1 MLTEGRGGRLW
12 CAELAGSTSSAAPA
26 ADNALMHLLVPYAAP
41 LSDAGRQALPA
52 LKLPHLDQLL
62 NRLTLTR
69 RDDGDELDL
78 TPPHERA
85 LARELGLTAGDG
97 YLPWGAHWAA
107 RDGIEPGELPWALL
121 TPQHW
126 HLGAEQVTVTD
137 PQALALDEAASR
149 ELLGA
154 VRELFESE
162 GFTVRYGAPLRW
174 YLAHPSF
181 DGLQTASPE
190 RAIGRNVNDWLRP
203 DPRAR
208 LLRRLQSELQMT
220 MYTHPINERREA
232 AGLPAFNSFWI
243 SGCGRFQPATVP
255 TDLIVDERLRGPA
268 LAADWEGWAEA
279 WRALD
284 AGPLAQMLAIAP
296 SNTTDAA
303 SPLRLTLCGERSS
316 AEFTDLP
323 RGVLSRLKSGLSR
336 RFTPPPT
343 TPLLESL

>member
-1 MLTEGRGGRLW
+1 
-12 CAELAGSTSSAAPA
+12 
-26 ADNALMHLLVPYAAP
+26 MHLLVPYAAP

-52 LKLPHLDQLL
+52 LKLPHLDKLL
-62 NRLTLTR
+62 TRLTPSR
-69 RDDGDELDL
+69 RDDGDELSL

-85 LARELGLTAGDG
+85 LARELGLVAGDG
-97 YLPWGAHWAA
+97 HLPWGAHWAA
-107 RDGIEPGELPWALL
+107 RDGIDLGDQAWALL

-126 HLGAEQVTVTD
+126 HLGAEQVTATD

-149 ELLGA
+149 ELLEV

-162 GFTVRYGAPLRW
+162 GFSVRYGAPLRW

-181 DGLQTASPE
+181 DGLPTASPE

-243 SGCGRFQPATVP
+243 SGCGRFQPVKTP
-255 TDLIVDERLRGPA
+255 PDLVVDERLRGPA
-268 LAADWEGWAEA
+268 LAADWTAWAEA
-279 WRALD
+279 WQVLD
-284 AGPLAQMLAIAP
+284 AGPVAEMLAAVQSKTSP
-296 SNTTDAA
+296 TTG
-303 SPLRLTLCGERSS
+303 SPPLRLTLCGERSS

-323 RGVLSRLKSGLSR
+323 RGLVSRLKTGLASR
-336 RFTPPPT
+336 FNPPPT